1 MALNP
6 FFLQGTSSEQRLA
19 QDLINEH
26 LKIFGVEVTYIPR
39 KFVNKLSIMEE
50 VQSSKFDDNFAIE
63 AYVNNYDGYGGAG
76 DVLTKFGMSLK
87 DEVTLTISKER
98 FEDFISPFLS
108 AADDGTDQSEIEVT
122 SRPREGDLVYFP
134 LGQRLFEVKFVEHE
148 DPFYQLGKNYVYLL
162 KCELFEYE
170 DEVIDTGVD
179 VIDTQV
185 EEEGYITTLKLV
197 GSGQTAS
204 ASVLIN
210 SKYVREIFLNN
221 DGNGYTSPPIIKF
234 DDSPASGGTATAI
247 GILTTR
253 GGITSLKSIQM
264 TNAGYGY
271 TTTPQIYFTSDV
283 GTGAAATCSIESS
296 DTKGVVAITVTDGGS
311 GYTSAPD
318 VTIGNPTA
326 GAAATATVSE
336 TGTITAITLSTGGV
350 NYIDTPSVTIANP
363 PSVGVGV
370 GTTAVGIASVTAG
383 IVTTITIT
391 NAGFGY
397 TNTAVPSVTI
407 DNSAGIKTSTNVLT
421 NATAIATITNGN
433 IVNAVR
439 VVNPGVGYTQ
449 VPTVTIADPPL
460 ITGIGTYQFNEE
472 VVGSTS
478 GARARVKNW
487 NADTGTLKID
497 ILNGL
502 DFSPGE
508 LVVGSASS
516 ATYATDTFD
525 DTDIYDEY
533 NQGDEIET
541 EADLLLDFT
550 QSNPFGTY

>member
-6 FFLQGTSSEQRLA
+6 FFLQGSQSEQRLV
-19 QDLINEH
+19 QELINEQ
-26 LKIFGVEVTYIPR
+26 LQMYGVDVTYLPR
-39 KFVNKLSIMEE
+39 KVVNRDSIFREIE
-50 VQSSKFDDNFAIE
+50 SSKFDDSYTLE
-63 AYVNNYDGYGGAG
+63 AYVNTYEGYSGQG
-76 DVLTKFGMSLK
+76 DVMSKFGLSIK
-87 DEVTLTISKER
+87 DELTLTISRER
-98 FEDFISPFLS
+98 YEDFITPFLES
-108 AADDGTDQSEIEVT
+108 ETDSEIVL
-122 SRPREGDLVYFP
+122 SNRPREGDLVYFP

-204 ASVLIN
+204 ASALIN

-264 TNAGYGY
+264 TSAGYGY
-271 TTTPQIYFTSDV
+271 TSIPQIYFTSDV

-296 DTKGVVAITVTDGGS
+296 DTKGVVAITVTDGGT

-350 NYIDTPSVTIANP
+350 NYIDFPSVTIANP

-421 NATAIATITNGN
+421 NATAVATITTGN
-433 IVNAVR
+433 IVNAIR

-449 VPTVTIADPPL
+449 VPSVTIADPPL

-487 NADTGTLKID
+487 NQDTGTLKID

>member
-1 MALNP
+1 
-6 FFLQGTSSEQRLA
+6 
-19 QDLINEH
+19 
-26 LKIFGVEVTYIPR
+26 
-39 KFVNKLSIMEE
+39 
-50 VQSSKFDDNFAIE
+50 
-63 AYVNNYDGYGGAG
+63 
-76 DVLTKFGMSLK
+76 
-87 DEVTLTISKER
+87 
-98 FEDFISPFLS
+98 
-108 AADDGTDQSEIEVT
+108 
-122 SRPREGDLVYFP
+122 
-134 LGQRLFEVKFVEHE
+134 
-148 DPFYQLGKNYVYLL
+148 
-162 KCELFEYE
+162 
-170 DEVIDTGVD
+170 
-179 VIDTQV
+179 
-185 EEEGYITTLKLV
+185 
-197 GSGQTAS
+197 
-204 ASVLIN
+204 
-210 SKYVREIFLNN
+210 
-221 DGNGYTSPPIIKF
+221 
-234 DDSPASGGTATAI
+234 
-247 GILTTR
+247 
-253 GGITSLKSIQM
+253 M

-296 DTKGVVAITVTDGGS
+296 DTKGVVAITVTDGGT

-421 NATAIATITNGN
+421 NATAVATITTGN

-449 VPTVTIADPPL
+449 VPSITIADPPL

>member
-6 FFLQGTSSEQRLA
+6 FFLQGSQSEQSLV
-19 QDLINEH
+19 QELINEQ
-26 LKIFGVEVTYIPR
+26 LKMYGVDVTYLPR
-39 KFVNKLSIMEE
+39 KVVNRDSIFREIE
-50 VQSSKFDDNFAIE
+50 SSKFDDSYTLE
-63 AYVNNYDGYGGAG
+63 AYVNTYEGYSGQG
-76 DVLTKFGMSLK
+76 DVMSKFGLSIK
-87 DEVTLTISKER
+87 DELTLTISRER
-98 FEDFISPFLS
+98 YEDFITPFLES
-108 AADDGTDQSEIEVT
+108 ETDSEIVL
-122 SRPREGDLVYFP
+122 SNRPREGDLVYFP

-204 ASVLIN
+204 ASALIN
-210 SKYVREIFLNN
+210 TKYVRELFLNN
-221 DGNGYTSPPIIKF
+221 DGNGYKSPPIIKF
-234 DDSPASGGTATAI
+234 DDSPLAGGTATAI

-271 TTTPQIYFTSDV
+271 TSVPQIYFTSDV

-296 DTKGVVAITVTDGGS
+296 DTKGVIAITVTDGGT

-350 NYIDTPSVTIANP
+350 NYIDIPSVTIANP

-407 DNSAGIKTSTNVLT
+407 DNSVGIKTTTSVLT
-421 NATAIATITNGN
+421 NATAVATITTGN
-433 IVNAVR
+433 IVNAIR

-449 VPTVTIADPPL
+449 VPTVTIANPPL

-487 NADTGTLKID
+487 NEDTGTLKID

>member
-6 FFLQGTSSEQRLA
+6 FFLQGSQSEQRLV
-19 QDLINEH
+19 QELINEQ
-26 LKIFGVEVTYIPR
+26 LKMYGVDVTYLPR
-39 KFVNKLSIMEE
+39 KVVNRDSIFREIE
-50 VQSSKFDDNFAIE
+50 SSKFDDSYTLE
-63 AYVNNYDGYGGAG
+63 AYVNTYEGYSGQG
-76 DVLTKFGMSLK
+76 DVMSKFGLSIK
-87 DEVTLTISKER
+87 DELTLTISRER
-98 FEDFISPFLS
+98 YEDFITPFLES
-108 AADDGTDQSEIEVT
+108 ETDSEIVL
-122 SRPREGDLVYFP
+122 SNRPREGDLVYFP

-197 GSGQTAS
+197 GSGQTATAS
-204 ASVLIN
+204 ALIN

-271 TTTPQIYFTSDV
+271 TSVPQIYFTSDV

-296 DTKGVVAITVTDGGS
+296 DTKGVVAITVTDGGT

-370 GTTAVGIASVTAG
+370 GTTAVSIASVTAG

-421 NATAIATITNGN
+421 NATAVATITTGN

-449 VPTVTIADPPL
+449 VPSITIADPPL

-487 NADTGTLKID
+487 NEDTGTLKID

>member
-6 FFLQGTSSEQRLA
+6 FFLQGSQSEQRLV
-19 QDLINEH
+19 QELINEQ
-26 LKIFGVEVTYIPR
+26 LKMYGVDVTYLPR
-39 KFVNKLSIMEE
+39 KVVNRDSIFREIE
-50 VQSSKFDDNFAIE
+50 SSKFDDSYTLE
-63 AYVNNYDGYGGAG
+63 AYVNTYEGYSGQG
-76 DVLTKFGMSLK
+76 DVMSKFGLSIK
-87 DEVTLTISKER
+87 DELTLTISRER
-98 FEDFISPFLS
+98 YEDFITPFLES
-108 AADDGTDQSEIEVT
+108 ETDSEIVL
-122 SRPREGDLVYFP
+122 SNRPREGDLVYFP

>member
-6 FFLQGTSSEQRLA
+6 FFLQGSQSEQRLV
-19 QDLINEH
+19 QELINEQ
-26 LKIFGVEVTYIPR
+26 LKMYGVDVTYLPR
-39 KFVNKLSIMEE
+39 KVVNRDSIFREIE
-50 VQSSKFDDNFAIE
+50 SSKFDDSYTLE
-63 AYVNNYDGYGGAG
+63 AYVNTYEGYSGQG
-76 DVLTKFGMSLK
+76 DVMSKFGLSIK
-87 DEVTLTISKER
+87 DELTLTISRER
-98 FEDFISPFLS
+98 YEDFITPFLES
-108 AADDGTDQSEIEVT
+108 ETDSEIVL
-122 SRPREGDLVYFP
+122 SNRPREGDLVYFP

-204 ASVLIN
+204 ASALIN

-271 TTTPQIYFTSDV
+271 TSVPQIYFTSDV

-296 DTKGVVAITVTDGGS
+296 DTKGVVAITVTDGGT

-318 VTIGNPTA
+318 VTNGNPTA

-421 NATAIATITNGN
+421 NATAVATITTGN

-533 NQGDEIET
+533 NQCDEIET

>member
-6 FFLQGTSSEQRLA
+6 FFLQGSQSEQRLV
-19 QDLINEH
+19 QELINEQ
-26 LKIFGVEVTYIPR
+26 LQMYGVDVTYLPR
-39 KFVNKLSIMEE
+39 KVVNRDSIFREIE
-50 VQSSKFDDNFAIE
+50 SSKFDDSYTLE
-63 AYVNNYDGYGGAG
+63 AYVNTYEGYSGQG
-76 DVLTKFGMSLK
+76 DVMSKFGLSIK
-87 DEVTLTISKER
+87 DELTLTISRER
-98 FEDFISPFLS
+98 YEDFITPFLES
-108 AADDGTDQSEIEVT
+108 ETDSEIVL
-122 SRPREGDLVYFP
+122 SNRPREGDLVYFP

-204 ASVLIN
+204 ASALIN

-264 TNAGYGY
+264 TSAGYGY
-271 TTTPQIYFTSDV
+271 TSVPQIYFTSDV

-296 DTKGVVAITVTDGGS
+296 DTKGVVAITVTDGGT
-311 GYTSAPD
+311 GYTSTPD

-350 NYIDTPSVTIANP
+350 NYIDFPSVTIANP

-421 NATAIATITNGN
+421 NATAVATITTGN
-433 IVNAVR
+433 IVNAIR

-449 VPTVTIADPPL
+449 VPSVTIADPPL

-487 NADTGTLKID
+487 NQDTGTLKID

>member
-6 FFLQGTSSEQRLA
+6 FFLQGSQSEQRLV
-19 QDLINEH
+19 QELINEQ
-26 LKIFGVEVTYIPR
+26 LKMYGVDVTYLPR
-39 KFVNKLSIMEE
+39 KVVNRDSIFREIE
-50 VQSSKFDDNFAIE
+50 SSKFDDSYTLE
-63 AYVNNYDGYGGAG
+63 AYVNTYEGYSGQG
-76 DVLTKFGMSLK
+76 DVMSKFGLSIK
-87 DEVTLTISKER
+87 DELTLTISRER
-98 FEDFISPFLS
+98 YEDFITPFLES
-108 AADDGTDQSEIEVT
+108 ETDSEIVL
-122 SRPREGDLVYFP
+122 SNRPREGDLVYFP

-204 ASVLIN
+204 ASALIN

-296 DTKGVVAITVTDGGS
+296 DTKGVVAITVTDGGT

-421 NATAIATITNGN
+421 NATAVATITTGN

-449 VPTVTIADPPL
+449 VPTITIADPPL

>member
-6 FFLQGTSSEQRLA
+6 FFLQGSQSEQRLV
-19 QDLINEH
+19 QELINEQ
-26 LKIFGVEVTYIPR
+26 LKMYGVDVTYLPR
-39 KFVNKLSIMEE
+39 KVVNRDSIFREIE
-50 VQSSKFDDNFAIE
+50 SSKFDDSYTLE
-63 AYVNNYDGYGGAG
+63 AYVNTYEGYSGQG
-76 DVLTKFGMSLK
+76 DVMSKFGLSIK
-87 DEVTLTISKER
+87 DELTLTISRER
-98 FEDFISPFLS
+98 YEDFITPFLES
-108 AADDGTDQSEIEVT
+108 ETDSEIVL
-122 SRPREGDLVYFP
+122 SNRPREGDLVYFP

-197 GSGQTAS
+197 GSGQTATAS
-204 ASVLIN
+204 ALIN

>member
-6 FFLQGTSSEQRLA
+6 FFLQGSQSEQRLV
-19 QDLINEH
+19 QELINEQ
-26 LKIFGVEVTYIPR
+26 LKMYGVDVTYLPR
-39 KFVNKLSIMEE
+39 KVVNRDSIFREIE
-50 VQSSKFDDNFAIE
+50 SSKFDDSYTLE
-63 AYVNNYDGYGGAG
+63 AYVNTYEGYSGQG
-76 DVLTKFGMSLK
+76 DVMSKFGLSIK
-87 DEVTLTISKER
+87 DELTLTISRER
-98 FEDFISPFLS
+98 YEDFITPFLES
-108 AADDGTDQSEIEVT
+108 ETDSEIVL
-122 SRPREGDLVYFP
+122 SNRPREGDLVYFP

-204 ASVLIN
+204 ASALIN

-234 DDSPASGGTATAI
+234 DDSPSSGGTATAI

-271 TTTPQIYFTSDV
+271 TSVPQIYFTSDV

-296 DTKGVVAITVTDGGS
+296 DTKGVVAITVTDGGT

-421 NATAIATITNGN
+421 NATAVATITTGN

-533 NQGDEIET
+533 NQCDEIET

>member
-6 FFLQGTSSEQRLA
+6 FFLQGSQSEQRLV
-19 QDLINEH
+19 QELINEQ
-26 LKIFGVEVTYIPR
+26 LKMYGVDVTYLPR
-39 KFVNKLSIMEE
+39 KVVNRDSIFREIE
-50 VQSSKFDDNFAIE
+50 SSKFDDSYTLE
-63 AYVNNYDGYGGAG
+63 AYVNTYEGYSGQG
-76 DVLTKFGMSLK
+76 DVMSKFGLSIK
-87 DEVTLTISKER
+87 DELTLTISRER
-98 FEDFISPFLS
+98 YEDFITPFLES
-108 AADDGTDQSEIEVT
+108 ETDSEIVL
-122 SRPREGDLVYFP
+122 SNRPREGDLVYFP

-204 ASVLIN
+204 ASALIN

>member
-6 FFLQGTSSEQRLA
+6 FFLQGSQSEQRLV
-19 QDLINEH
+19 QELINEQ
-26 LKIFGVEVTYIPR
+26 LQMYGVDVTYLPR
-39 KFVNKLSIMEE
+39 KVVNRDSIFREIE
-50 VQSSKFDDNFAIE
+50 SSKFDDSYTLE
-63 AYVNNYDGYGGAG
+63 AYVNTYEGYSGQG
-76 DVLTKFGMSLK
+76 DVMSKFGLSIK
-87 DEVTLTISKER
+87 DELTLTISRER
-98 FEDFISPFLS
+98 YEDFITPFLES
-108 AADDGTDQSEIEVT
+108 ETDSEIVL
-122 SRPREGDLVYFP
+122 SNRPREGDLVYFP

-204 ASVLIN
+204 ASALIN

-271 TTTPQIYFTSDV
+271 TSVPQIYFTSDV

-296 DTKGVVAITVTDGGS
+296 DTKGVVAITVTDGGT

-350 NYIDTPSVTIANP
+350 NYIDFPSVTIANP

-421 NATAIATITNGN
+421 NATAVATITTGN
-433 IVNAVR
+433 IVNAIR

-449 VPTVTIADPPL
+449 VPSVTIADPPL

-487 NADTGTLKID
+487 NQDTGTLKID

>member
-6 FFLQGTSSEQRLA
+6 FFLQGSQSEQRLV
-19 QDLINEH
+19 QELINEQ
-26 LKIFGVEVTYIPR
+26 LKMYGVDVTYLPR
-39 KFVNKLSIMEE
+39 KVVNRDSIFREIE
-50 VQSSKFDDNFAIE
+50 SSKFDDSYTLE
-63 AYVNNYDGYGGAG
+63 AYVNTYEGYSGQG
-76 DVLTKFGMSLK
+76 DVMSKFGLSIK
-87 DEVTLTISKER
+87 DELTLTISRER
-98 FEDFISPFLS
+98 YEDFITPFLES
-108 AADDGTDQSEIEVT
+108 ETDSEIVL
-122 SRPREGDLVYFP
+122 SNRPREGDLVYFP

-197 GSGQTAS
+197 GSGQTATAS
-204 ASVLIN
+204 ALIN

-271 TTTPQIYFTSDV
+271 TSVPQIYFTSDV

-296 DTKGVVAITVTDGGS
+296 DTKGVIAITVTDGGT

-421 NATAIATITNGN
+421 NATAVATITTGN

>member
-6 FFLQGTSSEQRLA
+6 FFLQGSQSEQRLV
-19 QDLINEH
+19 QELINEQ
-26 LKIFGVEVTYIPR
+26 LKMYGVDVTYLPR
-39 KFVNKLSIMEE
+39 KVVNRDSIFREIE
-50 VQSSKFDDNFAIE
+50 SSKFDDSYTLE
-63 AYVNNYDGYGGAG
+63 AYVNTYEGYSGQG
-76 DVLTKFGMSLK
+76 DVMSKFGLSIK
-87 DEVTLTISKER
+87 DELTLTISRER
-98 FEDFISPFLS
+98 YEDFITPFLES
-108 AADDGTDQSEIEVT
+108 ETDSEIVL
-122 SRPREGDLVYFP
+122 SNRPREGDLVYFP

-204 ASVLIN
+204 ASALIN

-407 DNSAGIKTSTNVLT
+407 DNSAGIKTSTNVIT

>member
-6 FFLQGTSSEQRLA
+6 FFLQGSQSEQSLV
-19 QDLINEH
+19 QELINEQ
-26 LKIFGVEVTYIPR
+26 LKMYGVDVTYLPR
-39 KFVNKLSIMEE
+39 KVVNRDSIFREIE
-50 VQSSKFDDNFAIE
+50 SSKFDDSYTLE
-63 AYVNNYDGYGGAG
+63 AYVNTYEGYSGQG
-76 DVLTKFGMSLK
+76 DVMSKFGLSIK
-87 DEVTLTISKER
+87 DELTLTISRER
-98 FEDFISPFLS
+98 YEDFITPFLES
-108 AADDGTDQSEIEVT
+108 ETDSEIVL
-122 SRPREGDLVYFP
+122 SNRPREGDLVYFP

-197 GSGQTAS
+197 GSGQTATAS
-204 ASVLIN
+204 ALIN

-271 TTTPQIYFTSDV
+271 TSVPQIYFTSDV

-296 DTKGVVAITVTDGGS
+296 DTKGVVAITVTDGGT

-370 GTTAVGIASVTAG
+370 GTTAVSIASVTAG

-421 NATAIATITNGN
+421 NATAVATITTGN

-449 VPTVTIADPPL
+449 VPSITIADPPL

-487 NADTGTLKID
+487 NEDTGTLKID

>member
-6 FFLQGTSSEQRLA
+6 FFLQGSQSEQRLV
-19 QDLINEH
+19 QELINEQ
-26 LKIFGVEVTYIPR
+26 LKMYGVDVTYLPR
-39 KFVNKLSIMEE
+39 KVVNRDSIFREIE
-50 VQSSKFDDNFAIE
+50 SSKFDDSYTLE
-63 AYVNNYDGYGGAG
+63 AYVNTYEGYSGQG
-76 DVLTKFGMSLK
+76 DVMSKFGLSIK
-87 DEVTLTISKER
+87 DELTLTISRER
-98 FEDFISPFLS
+98 YEDFITPFLES
-108 AADDGTDQSEIEVT
+108 ETDSEIVL
-122 SRPREGDLVYFP
+122 SNRPREGDLVYFP

-204 ASVLIN
+204 ASALIN

-271 TTTPQIYFTSDV
+271 TSVPQIYFTSDV

-296 DTKGVVAITVTDGGS
+296 DTKGVVAITVTDGGT

-350 NYIDTPSVTIANP
+350 NYIDIPSVTIANP

-421 NATAIATITNGN
+421 NATAVATITTGN

>member
-6 FFLQGTSSEQRLA
+6 FFLQGSQSEQRLV
-19 QDLINEH
+19 QELINEQ
-26 LKIFGVEVTYIPR
+26 LQMYGVDVTYLPR
-39 KFVNKLSIMEE
+39 KVVNRDSIFREIE
-50 VQSSKFDDNFAIE
+50 SSKFDDSYTLE
-63 AYVNNYDGYGGAG
+63 AYVNTYEGYSGQG
-76 DVLTKFGMSLK
+76 DVMSKFGLSIK
-87 DEVTLTISKER
+87 DELTLTISRER
-98 FEDFISPFLS
+98 YEDFITPFLES
-108 AADDGTDQSEIEVT
+108 ETDSEIVL
-122 SRPREGDLVYFP
+122 SNRPREGDLVYFP

-204 ASVLIN
+204 ASALIN

-264 TNAGYGY
+264 TSAGYGY
-271 TTTPQIYFTSDV
+271 TSVPQIYFTSDV

-296 DTKGVVAITVTDGGS
+296 DTKGVVAITVTDGGT

-350 NYIDTPSVTIANP
+350 NYIDFPSVTIANP

-421 NATAIATITNGN
+421 NATAVATITTGN
-433 IVNAVR
+433 IVNAIR

-449 VPTVTIADPPL
+449 VPSVTIADPPL

-487 NADTGTLKID
+487 NQDTGTLKID

>member
-6 FFLQGTSSEQRLA
+6 FFLQGSQSEQRLV
-19 QDLINEH
+19 QELINEQ
-26 LKIFGVEVTYIPR
+26 LQMYGVDVTYLPR
-39 KFVNKLSIMEE
+39 KVVNRDSIFREIE
-50 VQSSKFDDNFAIE
+50 SSKFDDSYTLE
-63 AYVNNYDGYGGAG
+63 AYVNTYEGYSGQG
-76 DVLTKFGMSLK
+76 DVMSKFGLSIK
-87 DEVTLTISKER
+87 DELTLTISRER
-98 FEDFISPFLS
+98 YEDFITPFLES
-108 AADDGTDQSEIEVT
+108 ETDSEIVL
-122 SRPREGDLVYFP
+122 SNRPREGDLVYFP

-197 GSGQTAS
+197 GSGQTATAS
-204 ASVLIN
+204 ALIN

-264 TNAGYGY
+264 TSAGYGY
-271 TTTPQIYFTSDV
+271 TSIPQIYFTSDV

-296 DTKGVVAITVTDGGS
+296 DTKGVVAITVTDGGT

-350 NYIDTPSVTIANP
+350 NYIDFPSVTIANP

-421 NATAIATITNGN
+421 NATAVATITTGN
-433 IVNAVR
+433 IVNAIR

-449 VPTVTIADPPL
+449 VPSVTIADPPL

-487 NADTGTLKID
+487 NQDTGTLKID

>member
-6 FFLQGTSSEQRLA
+6 FFLQGSQSEQRLV
-19 QDLINEH
+19 QELINEQ
-26 LKIFGVEVTYIPR
+26 LKMYGVDVTYLPR
-39 KFVNKLSIMEE
+39 KVVNRDSIFREIE
-50 VQSSKFDDNFAIE
+50 SSKFDDSYTLE
-63 AYVNNYDGYGGAG
+63 AYVNTYEGYSGQG
-76 DVLTKFGMSLK
+76 DVMSKFGLSIK
-87 DEVTLTISKER
+87 DELTLTISRER
-98 FEDFISPFLS
+98 YEDFITPFLES
-108 AADDGTDQSEIEVT
+108 ETDSEIVL
-122 SRPREGDLVYFP
+122 SNRPREGDLVYFP

-197 GSGQTAS
+197 GSGQTATAS
-204 ASVLIN
+204 ALIN

-271 TTTPQIYFTSDV
+271 TSNPQIYFTSDV

-296 DTKGVVAITVTDGGS
+296 DTKGVIAITVTDGGS

-421 NATAIATITNGN
+421 NATAVATITTGN

-449 VPTVTIADPPL
+449 VPSITIADPPL

-487 NADTGTLKID
+487 NADTVTLKID

-508 LVVGSASS
+508 LVVGSTSS